1 MRNVLITAVALVALV
16 EPAERRR
23 QAQVVCGGLCARQLM
38 TGPWTPE
45 EFHTMQYALRSTTG
59 IDMNP
64 IAPGDVEK
72 DDKGAIH
79 VQETGSGPNGAL
91 DFNFFTSKDEG
102 DKFVND
108 EGISPQQAPN
118 SDIKLKGR
126 VTRLSTASERFRDAF
141 F

>member
-1 MRNVLITAVALVALV
+1 
-16 EPAERRR
+16 
-23 QAQVVCGGLCARQLM
+23 M
-38 TGPWTPE
+38 TSPWTQE

-91 DFNFFTSKDEG
+91 DFNFFTSKDEC

-108 EGISPQQAPN
+108 ERISSQQAQN
-118 SDIKLKGR
+118 SDIN
-126 VTRLSTASERFRDAF
+126 
-141 F
+141 